1 MSIEDFKDSW
11 EEELDNFKQSVDD
24 EQYQF
29 LDVGSCDCVFSKEE
43 IEKYSINNYGN
54 LVALCDE
61 DGYIVPRG
69 LTREERRKHV
79 KDYERRS
86 SYGLTKEKAESISK
100 NTEEAYKSKY
110 FLTKEQVRKIGEH
123 SLRKYA
129 ETSPS
134 DFKVEDFIDLTNE
147 SDKGDIVSKL

>member
-1 MSIEDFKDSW
+1 M
-11 EEELDNFKQSVDD
+11 NNC
-24 EQYQF
+24 EQH
-29 LDVGSCDCVFSKEE
+29 CDCVFSKEE
-43 IEKYSINNYGN
+43 IEK

-61 DGYIVPRG
+61 EGYIVPRG
-69 LTREERRKHV
+69 LTREERRKYM
-79 KDYERRS
+79 KDIERRS
-86 SYGLTKEKAESISK
+86 SYGLTKEIAESISK

-110 FLTKEQVRKIGEH
+110 LLTKEQVHKIGEY

-147 SDKGDIVSKL
+147 VDKGDIVSIL

>member
-1 MSIEDFKDSW
+1 M
-11 EEELDNFKQSVDD
+11 NNC
-24 EQYQF
+24 EQQ
-29 LDVGSCDCVFSKEE
+29 CDCVFSKEE
-43 IEKYSINNYGN
+43 IEK

-69 LTREERRKHV
+69 LTREERREYM
-79 KDYERRS
+79 KDVGCRS
-86 SYGLTKEKAESISK
+86 SYGLTKEIAESISK

-110 FLTKEQVRKIGEH
+110 LLTKEQVRKIGEH

-134 DFKVEDFIDLTNE
+134 EFKAEDFIDLTNE

>member
-1 MSIEDFKDSW
+1 MNTEDFKKSW
-11 EEELDNFKQSVDD
+11 KEELDKFKPSVDDD

-69 LTREERRKHV
+69 LTIEEKRMFILNSAQKEG
-79 KDYERRS
+79 ER
-86 SYGLTKEKAESISK
+86 
-100 NTEEAYKSKY
+100 
-110 FLTKEQVRKIGEH
+110 
-123 SLRKYA
+123 
-129 ETSPS
+129 
-134 DFKVEDFIDLTNE
+134 
-147 SDKGDIVSKL
+147 